1 MRFFPARAVS
11 GRRAGIRDFKA
22 SVYNR
27 GVAAPSSP
35 ARPPGSPPPS
45 EPGRLV
51 DLYIVGGES
60 ADANVQLKLATLIAS
75 RYRVPA
81 PAVADGLAGGACLVA
96 SRLAEGAAH
105 KLADELRDLGAVS
118 KLQTAGVPL
127 RLTTKRTA
135 DSRGRPTSDSLS
147 GTFDRVSSVQSAMQ
161 LVEVGERIETSVRKA
176 SAEAAKKKDAPE
188 IVRCPIHGLNY
199 DRAKA
204 SGCIRCLQPAREV
217 ARAIEERRSAP
228 GWGGVRTN
236 PVKRALVGLA
246 VSVLVG
252 LAPAAYYARGING
265 AEVRALRARQAELS
279 VEVGTKAVTDEYDSL
294 DAAVDRT
301 RARGLRRTMVL
312 WLVASAVAGLVW
324 ARLSVPREATD

>member
-1 MRFFPARAVS
+1 MA
-11 GRRAGIRDFKA
+11 A
-22 SVYNR
+22 SS
-27 GVAAPSSP
+27 PP

-45 EPGRLV
+45 EPARLV

-60 ADANVQLKLATLIAS
+60 GDANVQLKLATLIAS

-81 PAVADGLAGGACLVA
+81 PAVADGLAGGACLMA
-96 SRLAEGAAH
+96 SRLAEGAAS
-105 KLADELRDLGAVS
+105 KLADELRDLGAIS
-118 KLQTAGVPL
+118 KMQPAGIPL
-127 RLTTKRTA
+127 RLTTKRTV
-135 DSRGRPTSDSLS
+135 DSRGRPTGDSIS
-147 GTFDRVSSVQSAMQ
+147 GTFDRISSVQSAMQ

-176 SAEAAKKKDAPE
+176 PPEAVKKKDAPE
-188 IVRCPIHGLNY
+188 IVRCPIHGLSY

-217 ARAIEERRSAP
+217 ARAIEERRA
-228 GWGGVRTN
+228 GWGSVREN
-236 PVKRALVGLA
+236 PVKRALAGLA

-252 LAPAAYYARGING
+252 LVPAAYYARGING

-279 VEVGTKAVTDEYDSL
+279 TEVGTKAVTDEYDSL

-312 WLVASAVAGLVW
+312 WLVVSGVASLAW
-324 ARLSVPREATD
+324 ARLSAPREATD